1 MRERR
6 PLGNVLVATDFSTA
20 ATRAVE
26 RAARLP
32 IGPGATLTVLHVLR
46 PGSRPENRP
55 DAERALRH
63 AASVAADAAARAGRE
78 AADVFLASSKG
89 HRSWRSSTARD
100 TDGTS

>member
-46 PGSRPENRP
+46 PDPDPRIARTPSAHCATPPRLPPTLRPAPGGRP
-55 DAERALRH
+55 RT
-63 AASVAADAAARAGRE
+63 S
-78 AADVFLASSKG
+78 FLASSKG

-100 TDGTS
+100 MDGTS